1 MTAAAERYRKVAG
14 QFTDKVAR
22 VPADRWSSPSPC
34 EEWTARDVVRHCVDS
49 SGLFLGF
56 IGREVPAG
64 PSVDDD
70 PLAAWTA
77 ARDTV
82 QAALDD
88 PAVATTEYDGFAGK
102 ATFEEGVD
110 RFLSTDL
117 VVHGWD
123 LARAA
128 GLDDTMDAE
137 EVARAHAAMGSMPE
151 HMLRSP
157 GAFGPAV
164 DAPAGADPQT
174 ELLAYLG
181 RKA

>member
-1 MTAAAERYRKVAG
+1 MSAAAERYRKVAG
-14 QFTDKVAR
+14 QFTDKVAL

-34 EEWTARDVVRHCVDS
+34 EGWTARDVVRHCIDS

-70 PLAAWTA
+70 PLAAWTN

-128 GLDDTMDAE
+128 GLDDRMDAE
-137 EVARAHAAMGSMPE
+137 EVARARAAMGSMPE

-164 DAPAGADPQT
+164 DTPAGANPQT

>member
-1 MTAAAERYRKVAG
+1 MSAAAARYRKVAG
-14 QFTDKVAR
+14 QFTEKVAR

-34 EEWTARDVVRHCVDS
+34 EGWTARDVVKHCIDS

-64 PSVDDD
+64 PADDDD
-70 PLAAWTA
+70 PLGAWTN
-77 ARDTV
+77 ARDAV

-137 EVARAHAAMGSMPE
+137 EVARARAAMGSMPE
-151 HMLRSP
+151 PMLRSP

-164 DAPAGADPQT
+164 EAPACADPQT

>member
-1 MTAAAERYRKVAG
+1 MSDVNNRYRKVAA
-14 QFTDKVAR
+14 QFTDKVER
-22 VPADRWSSPSPC
+22 VPAERWSSPSPC
-34 EEWTARDVVRHCVDS
+34 EGWTARDVVRHCIDS

-56 IGREVPAG
+56 IGKQLPAG
-64 PSVDDD
+64 PTVDDD
-70 PLAAWTA
+70 PLGAWA
-77 ARDTV
+77 NARDAI

-88 PAVATTEYDGFAGK
+88 PATATAEYDGFAGK
-102 ATFEEGVD
+102 ATFEQGID
-110 RFLSTDL
+110 RFIATDL

-128 GLDDTMDAE
+128 GLDDTMDPE
-137 EVARAHAAMGSMPE
+137 EVARARAAMGSVPE
-151 HMLRSP
+151 HMMRSP
-157 GAFGPAV
+157 GAFGPAL